1 MSAPEITAATP
12 TTTTDG
18 SAGGGGAAPTPV
30 SAAPDGALRRLAG
43 AKAFQGSITFV
54 AFLVVF
60 FVYALWL
67 GDKFLSTD
75 ARFLDIHQNAPVLIL
90 GLAVMGTLIA
100 GQFDLSVGG
109 MATLTTFLAI
119 GLKINQDWPFLL
131 VVAVCLLIGVVGGL
145 INGLLVMRLKV
156 NTFIATLGTGGLFG
170 GLASVYGHGTQLSPK
185 DDSAPLP
192 GWFSGPDSIGAFGHK
207 FPAFLLW
214 IGAAAVAVAVF
225 MALRRMRPAAQAER
239 SWEAISAGIVVVGAL
254 VLLALGLSTWIGAAS
269 WTVGILLI
277 VGLLVWVLFT
287 KTTYG
292 RYLHAT
298 GSNAE
303 AARLAGVNPE
313 KETIKAFVL
322 GGTLAAF
329 AGIVLAANQGS
340 AAPGAG
346 TGFLLPAF
354 AAAFL
359 STVVL
364 STGRFTVWGALI
376 GGTFL
381 VWVSQGLIVGGLA
394 FTYTDVVNGVVLVLA
409 VALSTTLG
417 RRSRG

>member
-1 MSAPEITAATP
+1 MSTPHITAPAALP
-12 TTTTDG
+12 PE
-18 SAGGGGAAPTPV
+18 APAAAAP
-30 SAAPDGALRRLAG
+30 AADGLLRRVAG
-43 AKAFQGSITFV
+43 AKAFQSSITFV
-54 AFLVVF
+54 AFLAVF
-60 FVYALWL
+60 AVYVLWL
-67 GDKFLSTD
+67 GDKFASTD
-75 ARFLDIHQNAPVLIL
+75 ARFLDIHQNAPVLLL

-119 GLKINQDWPFLL
+119 GLKINQDWPFAA
-131 VVAVCLLIGVVGGL
+131 VIAVCLLIGLVGGL
-145 INGLLVMRLKV
+145 VNGILVMKLKV

-170 GLASVYGHGTQLSPK
+170 GFASVYGKGTQLSPTA
-185 DDSAPLP
+185 DSAPMP
-192 GWFSGPDSIGAFGHK
+192 GWFTGPESIGAFGHK

-214 IGAAAVAVAVF
+214 IGVAAVAVTLF
-225 MALRRMRPAAQAER
+225 LALRRVRPTSQAPR
-239 SWEAISAGIVVVGAL
+239 TWDAISALVTLLVAGIAIGVVG
-254 VLLALGLSTWIGAAS
+254 VDTWIEKAS
-269 WTVGILLI
+269 WTIGILLI

-287 KTTYG
+287 RTTYG

-298 GSNAE
+298 GSNPE

-322 GGTLAAF
+322 GGVLAAF
-329 AGIVLAANQGS
+329 AGIMLAANQGS
-340 AAPGAG
+340 ASPDAG
-346 TGFLLPAF
+346 VGFLLPAF

-364 STGRFTVWGALI
+364 STGKFTVWGALV

-417 RRSRG
+417 RRSRA